1 MRLRAE
7 RGRPA
12 YLRRRPRIATAAT
25 VAALALLLGAA
36 AAPRAQKPA
45 TQQKA
50 PAGQAK
56 SKPGS
61 KPKPERQAGP
71 PKPRARAWI
80 LIDALD
86 GKVLA
91 AGAPDRQLPI
101 ASTTKLMTSYLAL
114 KRLKPKQRL
123 KAPVYHSTSPEES
136 LLGLDLGERMT
147 VKDLLY
153 AMLLPSA
160 NDAAETVALGI
171 SGSEKRFVA
180 LMNQTARALGLDQ
193 THYGNPI
200 GLDQGAN
207 HSSARNLVT
216 LADRLLEN
224 PLFRR
229 IVATPSIT
237 LRSGDTPRKVTT
249 RNTLLL
255 ERPDLIVGVKTGH
268 TIQAGYVLVA
278 AARRNGATLL
288 SAVLGTSS
296 EPSRDAETLRLLDY
310 GFSQYRSRRPV
321 TRGEEL
327 ASPGLD
333 YRSDHLALVAKRE
346 VTVSIRRGQR
356 VSVRVAAPDEL
367 SGAVDKGET
376 LGRVVVSVDGRL
388 EGTSPLVASE
398 SVAAATT
405 MEKAVDTAEQP
416 LILIPAGVFV
426 IVVGVLLAIR
436 RRREA
441 PEGSQQ
447 PNGLTAPGPTG
458 PPEPEE
464 PPEPEQPQQPEKPK
478 PSRRSK
484 RKESRERTPEE
495 RRAMHD
501 QRMRRRRERGQ

>member
-1 MRLRAE
+1 MSRRAE
-7 RGRPA
+7 RGRPP
-12 YLRRRPRIATAAT
+12 LRGRRPRIAVVAT
-25 VAALALLLGAA
+25 LAALALLGAA
-36 AAPRAQKPA
+36 AAPEAKKPA
-45 TQQKA
+45 KQEKS
-50 PAGQAK
+50 PAKQSSSESK
-56 SKPGS
+56 SKP
-61 KPKPERQAGP
+61 KQKAGP
-71 PKPRARAWI
+71 PRLRARAWI

-86 GKVLA
+86 GAELA
-91 AGAPDRQLPI
+91 GSAPNRELPI

-114 KRLKPKQRL
+114 KHLKPKQKL
-123 KAPVYHSTSPEES
+123 KAPTYHAISADES
-136 LLGLDLGERMT
+136 LLGLHPGEKMT

-160 NDAAETVALGI
+160 NDAAETIALGV

-180 LMNQTARALGLDQ
+180 LMNRTAPSLGLDH
-193 THYGNPI
+193 THYANAI
-200 GLDQGAN
+200 GLDQGGN
-207 HSSARNLVT
+207 FSSARDLVT

-224 PLFRR
+224 PLFSR
-229 IVATPSIT
+229 IVATPSAT

-255 ERPDLIVGVKTGH
+255 ERPDLIAGVKTGH
-268 TIQAGYVLVA
+268 TLGAGYVLVA

-296 EPSRDAETLRLLDY
+296 EASRDAESLRLLDY

-327 ASPGLD
+327 ANPELD

-346 VTVSIRRGQR
+346 VPVSIRRGQR
-356 VSVRVAAPDEL
+356 VRVRVVAPDEV

-376 LGRVVVSVDGRL
+376 LGRVLVTVDGEL

-405 MEKAVDTAEQP
+405 LQKAVATIQQP
-416 LILIPAGVFV
+416 LILILAGLFV

-436 RRREA
+436 RPGQGLEGPQEPKGSTA
-441 PEGSQQ
+441 PE
-447 PNGLTAPGPTG
+447 PTG

-464 PPEPEQPQQPEKPK
+464 PAEPEQPQQPEQPT
-478 PSRRSK
+478 PPTRAK
-484 RKESRERTPEE
+484 RKGERTPEE

-501 QRMRRRRERGQ
+501 ERMRRRREGGQ